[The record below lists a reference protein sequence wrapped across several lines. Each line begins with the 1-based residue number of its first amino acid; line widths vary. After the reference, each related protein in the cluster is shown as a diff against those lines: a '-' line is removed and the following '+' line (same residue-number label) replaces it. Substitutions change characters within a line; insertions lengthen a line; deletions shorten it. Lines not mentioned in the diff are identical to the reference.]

1 MNVIILRI
9 QQNSATVYEIGN
21 TQKKMKR
28 IFSFYLSFT
37 SSSNFDLALIFLVW
51 CFIACCIA

>member
-21 TQKKMKR
+21 ITKKKNPEE
-28 IFSFYLSFT
+28 S
-37 SSSNFDLALIFLVW
+37 
-51 CFIACCIA
+51 